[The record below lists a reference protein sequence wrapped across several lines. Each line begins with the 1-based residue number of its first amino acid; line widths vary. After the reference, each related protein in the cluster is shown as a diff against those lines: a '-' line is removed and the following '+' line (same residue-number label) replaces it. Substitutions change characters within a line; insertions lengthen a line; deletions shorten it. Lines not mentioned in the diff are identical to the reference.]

1 MASYHHTTLQTLK
14 CSSNT
19 RTSAT
24 SAEEQRTPRTAAA
37 PWRPIWGERELKTRE
52 KDSKYIKYISR
63 PLSIVPGTINSSIDG
78 HDELINHSSNREK
91 LQECLLAASKLCH
104 VRFGG
109 RMELATDSDECVLK
123 LCYALESILQ
133 HGLRTKSIDKLNSAL
148 NNL

>member
-24 SAEEQRTPRTAAA
+24 SAEQRTPRTAAA
-37 PWRPIWGERELKTRE
+37 PWRPIWGERE
-52 KDSKYIKYISR
+52 
-63 PLSIVPGTINSSIDG
+63 
-78 HDELINHSSNREK
+78 
-91 LQECLLAASKLCH
+91 
-104 VRFGG
+104 FGG

-148 NNL
+148 K